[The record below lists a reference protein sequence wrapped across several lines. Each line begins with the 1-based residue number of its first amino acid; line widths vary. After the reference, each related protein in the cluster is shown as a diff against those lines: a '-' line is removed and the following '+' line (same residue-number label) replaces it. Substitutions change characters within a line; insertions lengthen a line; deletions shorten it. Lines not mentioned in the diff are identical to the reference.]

1 MSGKVYDGAPQKV
14 CTWDVGNSEF
24 MLWLYLPV
32 KLPFGEVSLPDNVN
46 KFKGILDIVKENLS
60 HTENKWEESYIYLTI
75 KSMVVSEDN
84 VGQRLGWHSDGFMTK
99 DLNYIWSDVEEITT
113 RITTGG
119 MTLTQC
125 HTKSLQEME
134 NYKEFLLR
142 CSYQVMADTVY
153 LLDETV
159 LHEAVRPTRPVF
171 RNFVKVTVSDKLYKL
186 EGNSVNHLLGD
197 YLPEN
202 LIKRN
207 ETRNCPQ
214 GIAEK
219 YYV

>member
-1 MSGKVYDGAPQKV
+1 MPSKFYNGLPQNICNWEV
-14 CTWDVGNSEF
+14 DNSEF

-32 KLPFGEVSLPDNVN
+32 KLPFGEVMLPDNVK
-46 KFKGILDIVKENLS
+46 KFSGILDIVKGSLDS
-60 HTENKWEESYIYLTI
+60 VDNKWKESYIYLTI

-84 VGQRLGWHSDGFMTK
+84 VGQRLGWHSDGFMTE
-99 DLNYIWSDVEEITT
+99 DFNYIWSDVKELTT
-113 RITTGG
+113 RITTES
-119 MTLTQC
+119 MYLTQC

-134 NYKEFLLR
+134 EYKDYLLER
-142 CSYQVMADTVY
+142 SYQVNENTVY
-153 LLDETV
+153 LLNERV
-159 LHEAVRPTRPVF
+159 LHEAVRPTKPVF

-197 YLPEN
+197 YLPES
-202 LIKRN
+202 LVKRN

-214 GIAEK
+214 GIQDK